1 MKNTILGLVILACL
15 GVGCKD
21 KTEERDASGM
31 FETREVIVSSE
42 MSGRVERLEVMEG
55 DYIEAGKVVGLIDT
69 MQLHWLKVQ
78 AQQAVKVSLLIS
90 HNPNSP
96 YEIEIELFLFPSDSS
111 KGAKTCQNSLS

>member
-1 MKNTILGLVILACL
+1 MKSKVLSLAVLVCL

-69 MQLHWLKVQ
+69 M
-78 AQQAVKVSLLIS
+78 
-90 HNPNSP
+90 
-96 YEIEIELFLFPSDSS
+96 
-111 KGAKTCQNSLS
+111 